1 MWNPVPWP
9 GIKPRPP
16 AWRVQSLGLW
26 STGKSLPCIINE
38 CFPGWCSETIQ
49 IAFLIS
55 HLLDPSMVLACQWW
69 FSNST
74 LLHLWAG
81 TQLWRRVFLSCLF
94 IVYLN
99 NFRLTDY
106 CFIWWAILCYYHSDA
121 HIVLNLALG
130 NSSDWFLSF
139 WDMSLPSSEPFFIFC
154 YKMFQVHFCTFP
166 EPPLKLAI
174 SPRALVSLGGV

>member
-1 MWNPVPWP
+1 
-9 GIKPRPP
+9 
-16 AWRVQSLGLW
+16 
-26 STGKSLPCIINE
+26 
-38 CFPGWCSETIQ
+38 
-49 IAFLIS
+49 
-55 HLLDPSMVLACQWW
+55 MVLACQWW

-74 LLHLWAG
+74 LLHLLAG
-81 TQLWRRVFLSCLF
+81 IQLWRRVFPSCLF

-99 NFRLTDY
+99 NCRLTDY

-139 WDMSLPSSEPFFIFC
+139 WDMSLPSSEPFFI
-154 YKMFQVHFCTFP
+154 YVPGSSCTFP

-174 SPRALVSLGGV
+174 SPRPLVPLGGVWYLETRTWVLGMLVTTRVSILLDALSSQN